1 MYVSNLQ
8 TKRHAL
14 RGRALRHGLDLLVL
28 SCGGLFLA
36 LGCGGGGGGG
46 GGAGG
51 GRTTTAGGNGLVPG
65 EDKPKVERQISQDAR
80 ADYQA
85 ALEVF
90 QKREAEGWNRDG
102 CESAAS
108 RFADVAA
115 KHTKLSEAGYMAALS
130 YDRCGLRDK
139 AEDAYQ
145 RVLKNNGSHAPS
157 LSNLGTLYFKAGDVA
172 KAKQHWEQAIDADS
186 KISAARNNLA
196 WLLMLEMRK
205 TADKSTWKKLEADA
219 AKHLSS
225 SLAVNGDLVET
236 YVLYGLLYL
245 EGSESNRNRL
255 DLANLL
261 LEEGAK
267 RNDSFAPLY
276 NAKGL
281 LQLKWNNLGEALAN
295 FQKAVTLDA
304 RFVEARLNVGNITL
318 GFRKYDEAEVQFKEV
333 LGLQPN
339 LYEAQIGLGIAQ
351 RGLGKLAEAE
361 ASYKKAIELDGQ
373 RGEAYFNLGV
383 LYKDFY
389 ANQAKELKDSKKA
402 YETARDHFRGYLGKG
417 GVTPESKQDAQDNIA
432 DCEKIIKQLDE
443 IIQATAQ
450 QG

>member
-1 MYVSNLQ
+1 MYVSNVQ
-8 TKRHAL
+8 TKRHPNH
-14 RGRALRHGLDLLVL
+14 GRALRRGVESLSLVGLAV
-28 SCGGLFLA
+28 FVA
-36 LGCGGGGGGG
+36 LGCGGGGKAA
-46 GGAGG
+46 GGA
-51 GRTTTAGGNGLVPG
+51 TTTPGERGTAGGEGT
-65 EDKPKVERQISQDAR
+65 KVDRELSQDAR
-80 ADYQA
+80 ADYRA
-85 ALEVF
+85 ALDAF
-90 QKREAEGWNRDG
+90 QKREAAGWNRDG
-102 CESAAS
+102 CESAAAS
-108 RFADVAA
+108 FSDVAS
-115 KHTKLSEAGYMAALS
+115 KHSKLAEAGYMAALS
-130 YDRCGLRDK
+130 YDRCGMRDE
-139 AEDAYQ
+139 AEEAYK
-145 RVLKNNGSHAPS
+145 RVLKSHGSHAPS

-196 WLLMLEMRK
+196 WLIMLEMRK
-205 TADKSTWKKLEADA
+205 TNDRSTWKKLEAEA

-261 LEEGAK
+261 LDEGAK
-267 RNDSFAPLY
+267 RNDAFAPLY

-295 FQKAVTLDA
+295 FQKAVALDP

-318 GFRKYDEAEVQFKEV
+318 GFRKYDEAEEQFRQV
-333 LGLQPN
+333 LELQPN
-339 LYEAQIGLGIAQ
+339 NYEAQIGLGIAQ
-351 RGLGKLAEAE
+351 RGLGKLTEAE
-361 ASYKKAIELDGQ
+361 ASYKKAAELDGQ
-373 RGEAYFNLGV
+373 RGEAHFNLGV

-389 ANQAKELKDSKKA
+389 ANQAKDLKDSKKA
-402 YETARDHFRGYLGKG
+402 YEAARDHFRSFLAKG
-417 GVTPESKQDAQDNIA
+417 GVSPESKQDAQDNIA
-432 DCEKIIKQLDE
+432 DCEKIMKQLDE

>member
-8 TKRHAL
+8 TKRHA
-14 RGRALRHGLDLLVL
+14 RHGRALRRGLDVLVL

-46 GGAGG
+46 KAAGG
-51 GRTTTAGGNGLVPG
+51 GTTTAGGNGLIPG
-65 EDKPKVERQISQDAR
+65 GETKKVERQISKDAR
-80 ADYQA
+80 EDYQA
-85 ALEVF
+85 ALQVF
-90 QKREAEGWNRDG
+90 QKRETEGWNRG
-102 CESAAS
+102 ACESAAS
-108 RFADVAA
+108 TFSEVAA
-115 KHTKLSEAGYMAALS
+115 KHTKLPEAGYMVGLS
-130 YDRCGLRDK
+130 YERCGMREQ
-139 AEDAYQ
+139 AEEAYR
-145 RVLKNNGSHAPS
+145 RVLKNNSSHAPS
-157 LSNLGTLYFKAGDVA
+157 LSNLGTLYFKSGDVA

-196 WLLMLEMRK
+196 WLIMLEMRK
-205 TADKSTWKKLEADA
+205 TADRSTWKKLEQDA

-261 LEEGAK
+261 LEEGIK
-267 RNDSFAPLY
+267 RNDAFAPLY

-281 LQLKWNNLGEALAN
+281 LQLKWNNLGEALGN
-295 FQKAVTLDA
+295 FQKAVALDSK
-304 RFVEARLNVGNITL
+304 FVEARLNVGNITL
-318 GFRKYDEAEVQFKEV
+318 GFRKYDEAEEQFRQV
-333 LGLQPN
+333 LELQPN
-339 LYEAQIGLGIAQ
+339 NYEAQIGIGIAQ
-351 RGLGKLAEAE
+351 RGLGKLPEAE
-361 ASYKKAIELDGQ
+361 ASYKKSIALDEK

-389 ANQAKELKDSKKA
+389 ANQAKDLKDSKKA
-402 YETARDHFRGYLGKG
+402 YETARDHFRSYLAKG
-417 GVTPESKQDAQDNIA
+417 GVSPESKQDAEDNIA
-432 DCEKIIKQLDE
+432 DCEKIMKQLDE
-443 IIQATAQ
+443 VIQATAQ

>member
-1 MYVSNLQ
+1 MYDSNVQ
-8 TKRHAL
+8 TRRRARARRRGIGVLAL
-14 RGRALRHGLDLLVL
+14 CCAGLL
-28 SCGGLFLA
+28 
-36 LGCGGGGGGG
+36 LGCGGGGKA
-46 GGAGG
+46 GAGANTTLGEG
-51 GRTTTAGGNGLVPG
+51 GPAAGA
-65 EDKPKVERQISQDAR
+65 EKKVERQISQDAR

-85 ALEVF
+85 ALDAF
-90 QKREAEGWNRDG
+90 KKREAEGWNRG
-102 CESAAS
+102 ACESAAAS
-108 RFADVAA
+108 FSEVAA

-130 YDRCGLRDK
+130 YERCGMHEQ
-139 AEDAYQ
+139 AEEAYK
-145 RVLKNNGSHAPS
+145 RVLKASGSHAPS

-196 WLLMLEMRK
+196 WLLLLEMRK
-205 TADKSTWKKLEADA
+205 TSDRSTWKKLEAEA

-261 LEEGAK
+261 LDEGAK

-276 NAKGL
+276 NARGL

-295 FQKAVTLDA
+295 FQKAVALDPK
-304 RFVEARLNVGNITL
+304 FVEARLNVGNITL
-318 GFRKYDEAEVQFKEV
+318 GFRKYDEAEEQFKQV
-333 LGLQPN
+333 LDLQPSN
-339 LYEAQIGLGIAQ
+339 YEAQIGLGIAQ

-361 ASYKKAIELDGQ
+361 ASYKKSIELDPQ

-383 LYKDFY
+383 LYKDFH
-389 ANQAKELKDSKKA
+389 ANQAKDLKDSKKA
-402 YETARDHFRGYLGKG
+402 YEVSREHFRAYLAKG
-417 GVTPESKQDAQDNIA
+417 GAKGEAKQDAEDNIA
-432 DCEKIIKQLDE
+432 DCDKIIKQLDE

>member
-1 MYVSNLQ
+1 MYVANLHSKHHG
-8 TKRHAL
+8 THRRAWR
-14 RGRALRHGLDLLVL
+14 RGLSFLAL
-28 SCGGLFLA
+28 SCSGLFLA
-36 LGCGGGGGGG
+36 LGCGGGSKA
-46 GGAGG
+46 AGG
-51 GRTTTAGGNGLVPG
+51 GEGTLFGGEGG
-65 EDKPKVERQISQDAR
+65 KGADGKRKVERQISQDER

-85 ALEVF
+85 ALDFF
-90 QKREAEGWNRDG
+90 QKRETEGWNRES
-102 CESAAS
+102 CESSADKFS
-108 RFADVAA
+108 DVASE
-115 KHTKLSEAGYMAALS
+115 HTKLVEARYMAALS
-130 YDRCGLRDK
+130 YDRCGMREE
-139 AEDAYQ
+139 AEEAYK
-145 RVLKNNGSHAPS
+145 RVLKGNAHAPS

-186 KISAARNNLA
+186 KLSAARNNLA
-196 WLLMLEMRK
+196 WLILLEMRK
-205 TADKSTWKKLEADA
+205 TTDRSTWNKLEAEA

-245 EGSESNRNRL
+245 EGSERNRNRL

-261 LEEGAK
+261 LDEGAK
-267 RNDSFAPLY
+267 RNDSYAPLY
-276 NAKGL
+276 NARGL
-281 LQLKWNNLGEALAN
+281 VQLKWNNLGEALAN
-295 FQKAVTLDA
+295 FQKAVALDG

-318 GFRKYDEAEVQFKEV
+318 GFRKYDEAEEQFKQV
-333 LGLQPN
+333 LELQPKN
-339 LYEAQIGLGIAQ
+339 YDAQIGLGIAQ

-361 ASYKKAIELDGQ
+361 ASYKKSIELDAD

-402 YETARDHFRGYLGKG
+402 YETARDHFRSYLAKG
-417 GVTPESKQDAQDNIA
+417 GISSESKQDAQDNIA
-432 DCEKIIKQLDE
+432 DCDKIIKQLGE

>member
-1 MYVSNLQ
+1 
-8 TKRHAL
+8 
-14 RGRALRHGLDLLVL
+14 
-28 SCGGLFLA
+28 
-36 LGCGGGGGGG
+36 
-46 GGAGG
+46 
-51 GRTTTAGGNGLVPG
+51 
-65 EDKPKVERQISQDAR
+65 
-80 ADYQA
+80 
-85 ALEVF
+85 
-90 QKREAEGWNRDG
+90 
-102 CESAAS
+102 
-108 RFADVAA
+108 
-115 KHTKLSEAGYMAALS
+115 MAALS
-130 YDRCGLRDK
+130 YDRCGMSDK
-139 AEDAYQ
+139 AEETYK
-145 RVLKNNGSHAPS
+145 RVLERNGSHAPS

-172 KAKQHWEQAIDADS
+172 KAKQHWEQAINADS

-196 WLLMLEMRK
+196 WLIMLEMRK
-205 TADKSTWKKLEADA
+205 TADRSTWKKLEAEA

-267 RNDSFAPLY
+267 RNDAFAPLY

-295 FQKAVTLDA
+295 FQKAVALDP

-318 GFRKYDEAEVQFKEV
+318 GFRKYDEAEGQFQQV
-333 LGLQPN
+333 LELQRSN
-339 LYEAQIGLGIAQ
+339 YEAQIGLGIAQ

-361 ASYKKAIELDGQ
+361 ASYKKSVELDAQ
-373 RGEAYFNLGV
+373 RSEAYFNLGV

-389 ANQAKELKDSKKA
+389 ANQAKDLKESKKA
-402 YETARDHFRGYLGKG
+402 YEMARDHFRSYLAKG
-417 GVTPESKQDAQDNIA
+417 VPSRESKQDAEDNIA
-432 DCEKIIKQLDE
+432 DCEKIMKQLDE

>member
-1 MYVSNLQ
+1 MYVSNVQ
-8 TKRHAL
+8 TKRHATH
-14 RGRALRHGLDLLVL
+14 GRALRRGIASISLACAV
-28 SCGGLFLA
+28 LFLA
-36 LGCGGGGGGG
+36 LGCGGGGKA
-46 GGAGG
+46 AGG
-51 GRTTTAGGNGLVPG
+51 GRTTPGENGLPG
-65 EDKPKVERQISQDAR
+65 GGEPKVERQISQDAR

-85 ALEVF
+85 ALETF

-102 CESAAS
+102 CESAAAS
-108 RFADVAA
+108 FSDVAS
-115 KHTKLSEAGYMAALS
+115 KHSKLAEAGYMAALA
-130 YDRCGLRDK
+130 YDRCGMRDQ
-139 AEDAYQ
+139 AEDAYK
-145 RVLKNNGSHAPS
+145 RVLKSHGSHAPT

-196 WLLMLEMRK
+196 WLIMLEMRK
-205 TADKSTWKKLEADA
+205 TADRSTWKKLEAEA

-261 LEEGAK
+261 LDEGVK

-295 FQKAVTLDA
+295 FQKAVALDA

-318 GFRKYDEAEVQFKEV
+318 GFRKYDEAEEQFRQV
-333 LGLQPN
+333 LELQPN
-339 LYEAQIGLGIAQ
+339 NYEAQIGLGIAQ

-361 ASYKKAIELDGQ
+361 ASYKKASELDGQ

-389 ANQAKELKDSKKA
+389 ANQAKDLKDSKKA
-402 YETARDHFRGYLGKG
+402 YETARDHFRSFLGKG
-417 GVTPESKQDAQDNIA
+417 GIAAESKQDAQDNIA
-432 DCEKIIKQLDE
+432 DCEKIMKQLDE

-450 QG
+450 PG

>member
-1 MYVSNLQ
+1 MYVSNAQ
-8 TKRHAL
+8 TRRHAIH
-14 RGRALRHGLDLLVL
+14 GRAWRRGLDTFALACV
-28 SCGGLFLA
+28 GLFLT
-36 LGCGGGGGGG
+36 LGCGGKA
-46 GGAGG
+46 GGAA
-51 GRTTTAGGNGLVPG
+51 TTPG
-65 EDKPKVERQISQDAR
+65 ERGSPAGAQDKVDREISQDAR

-85 ALEVF
+85 ALAAF
-90 QKREAEGWNRDG
+90 QKRESDGWDRNG
-102 CESAAS
+102 CESAAAS
-108 RFADVAA
+108 FSDVAA
-115 KHTKLSEAGYMAALS
+115 KHTKLAEAGYMAALS
-130 YDRCGLRDK
+130 YDRCGMSDK
-139 AEDAYQ
+139 AEATYK
-145 RVLKNNGSHAPS
+145 RVLERNGSHAPS

-172 KAKQHWEQAIDADS
+172 KAKQHWEQAINADS

-196 WLLMLEMRK
+196 WLIMLEMRK
-205 TADKSTWKKLEADA
+205 TADRSTWKKLEAEA

-261 LEEGAK
+261 LDEGAK
-267 RNDSFAPLY
+267 RNDAFAPLY

-295 FQKAVTLDA
+295 FQKAVALDPA
-304 RFVEARLNVGNITL
+304 FVEARLNVGNITL
-318 GFRKYDEAEVQFKEV
+318 GFRKYDEAEGQFQQV
-333 LGLQPN
+333 LERQRSN
-339 LYEAQIGLGIAQ
+339 YEAQLGLGIAQ

-361 ASYKKAIELDGQ
+361 TSYKKSVELDAQ

-389 ANQAKELKDSKKA
+389 ANQAKDLTESKKA
-402 YETARDHFRGYLGKG
+402 YEMARDHFRSYLAKG
-417 GVTPESKQDAQDNIA
+417 GLSRESKQDAQDNIT
-432 DCEKIIKQLDE
+432 DCEKIIKQLNE

>member
-1 MYVSNLQ
+1 MYVSNVQ
-8 TKRHAL
+8 TRRHATH
-14 RGRALRHGLDLLVL
+14 GRAWRRGIDTFALACV
-28 SCGGLFLA
+28 GLFLA
-36 LGCGGGGGGG
+36 VGCGGKA
-46 GGAGG
+46 AGG
-51 GRTTTAGGNGLVPG
+51 STTPG
-65 EDKPKVERQISQDAR
+65 ERGAAAGAQNKVEREISQDAR

-85 ALEVF
+85 ALATF
-90 QKREAEGWNRDG
+90 QKRETDGWDRDG

-108 RFADVAA
+108 SFSDVAA
-115 KHTKLSEAGYMAALS
+115 KHTKLAEAGYMAALS
-130 YDRCGLRDK
+130 YDRCAMSDK
-139 AEDAYQ
+139 AEEAYK
-145 RVLKNNGSHAPS
+145 RVLERNGSHAPS

-172 KAKQHWEQAIDADS
+172 KAKQHWEQAINADS

-196 WLLMLEMRK
+196 WLIMLEMRK
-205 TADKSTWKKLEADA
+205 TADRSTWKKLEAEA

-225 SLAVNGDLVET
+225 SLAVTGDLVET

-261 LEEGAK
+261 LDEGAK
-267 RNDSFAPLY
+267 RNDAFAPLY

-295 FQKAVTLDA
+295 FQKAVALDPQ
-304 RFVEARLNVGNITL
+304 FVEARLNVGNITL
-318 GFRKYDEAEVQFKEV
+318 GFRKYDEAEGQFQQV
-333 LGLQPN
+333 LELQRSN
-339 LYEAQIGLGIAQ
+339 YEAQIGLGIAQ

-361 ASYKKAIELDGQ
+361 ASYKKSVELDAQ

-389 ANQAKELKDSKKA
+389 ANQAKDLNESKKA
-402 YETARDHFRGYLGKG
+402 YEMARDHFRSYLAKG
-417 GVTPESKQDAQDNIA
+417 GLSPESKQDAQDNIA
-432 DCEKIIKQLDE
+432 DCEKIVKQLDE